1 MIRRAGLCFGLIISL
16 VSIGVIGGSFATP
29 AVAQD
34 ASAEDD
40 RLGLVS
46 YWLDRGNMALEAEE
60 LDQARMAYERAM
72 LADPRQSATH
82 ANLGRAHL
90 AMGNGTAAAKY
101 LRTALD
107 IDPQNLDALHWAGLV
122 DLLRDDVDAAKK
134 RRDKLLTLCSSDC
147 QQYRALSKAVKDYAD
162 AKVEEE
168 AAALAS
174 DPSN

>member
-1 MIRRAGLCFGLIISL
+1 MMKRVILCIGLLAL
-16 VSIGVIGGSFATP
+16 LPVLGVFLAPAT
-29 AVAQD
+29 AQE
-34 ASAEDD
+34 APNDD
-40 RLGLVS
+40 KLGLVS
-46 YWLDRGNMALEAEE
+46 YWLDRGNMALESDA

-122 DLLRDDVDAAKK
+122 DLLGDDVEAAKK
-134 RRDKLLTLCSSDC
+134 RRDKLLTLCSSNC
-147 QQYRALSKAVKDYAD
+147 QQYRALSKAVKNYAD
-162 AKVEEE
+162 AKLEEE
-168 AAALAS
+168 AAALSAS
-174 DPSN
+174 SDK